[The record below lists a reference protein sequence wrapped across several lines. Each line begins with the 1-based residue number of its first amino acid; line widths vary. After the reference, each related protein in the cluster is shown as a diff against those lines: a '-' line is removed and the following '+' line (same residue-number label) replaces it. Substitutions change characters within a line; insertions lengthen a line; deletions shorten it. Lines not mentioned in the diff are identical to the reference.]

1 MCHKRANPFSLN
13 LNPITS
19 CRIRRSCQ
27 KLITLVIPNGCN
39 IPKKQ
44 NLQLFFL
51 KKKKKKGLSKQGQ
64 EWIDEES
71 FLYSAILCLQALG
84 PFYIDSLALN

>member
-1 MCHKRANPFSLN
+1 MDA
-13 LNPITS
+13 TS
-19 CRIRRSCQ
+19 Q
-27 KLITLVIPNGCN
+27 KSKIYNYL
-39 IPKKQ
+39 
-44 NLQLFFL
+44 
-51 KKKKKKGLSKQGQ
+51 KKKGLSKQGQ

>member
-1 MCHKRANPFSLN
+1 MDA
-13 LNPITS
+13 TS
-19 CRIRRSCQ
+19 Q
-27 KLITLVIPNGCN
+27 KSKIYNYL
-39 IPKKQ
+39 KK
-44 NLQLFFL
+44 

>member
-1 MCHKRANPFSLN
+1 MDA
-13 LNPITS
+13 TS
-19 CRIRRSCQ
+19 Q
-27 KLITLVIPNGCN
+27 KSKIYNYL
-39 IPKKQ
+39 K
-44 NLQLFFL
+44 

>member
-1 MCHKRANPFSLN
+1 MDATSQKRKIYNYL
-13 LNPITS
+13 
-19 CRIRRSCQ
+19 
-27 KLITLVIPNGCN
+27 
-39 IPKKQ
+39 KK
-44 NLQLFFL
+44 

>member
-1 MCHKRANPFSLN
+1 MQH
-13 LNPITS
+13 
-19 CRIRRSCQ
+19 
-27 KLITLVIPNGCN
+27 
-39 IPKKQ
+39 PKKPK
-44 NLQLFFL
+44 LTIIKKK

>member
-1 MCHKRANPFSLN
+1 MQH
-13 LNPITS
+13 
-19 CRIRRSCQ
+19 
-27 KLITLVIPNGCN
+27 
-39 IPKKQ
+39 PKKAKFTII
-44 NLQLFFL
+44 FF